1 MKHFV
6 ARTCTVVSERKK
18 EPRRETKSSLAH
30 EPQSLP
36 LESFRDKPA
45 YVLLGPPGAGKT
57 KAFEHEALEEGVR
70 PITARDFQTLD
81 PEPEWENATLY
92 IDGLDETRAGATDG
106 RTPFDAMRL
115 KLQRLGRPRF
125 RLSCR
130 EADWFGANDRER
142 LKAVSPNGKVSVLRL
157 DPMSEEGVLENLDRN
172 LDIEDPKAFVTEAH
186 QRGVEGLLGNPQSL
200 RMLVAAVDDQAWP
213 ESKTETFDL
222 ACRELIAEHNQEHR
236 IAASENHDIESLM
249 HEAGHLC
256 ALLLLGG
263 RAGFTLPGT
272 NPNRDYPG
280 IETIPRPDRQLSRQ
294 VLRRAVFASL
304 SEGRIAATHRQV
316 AEFLAARYLAGLI
329 DAGLPVRRVL
339 ALMTGFDGGI
349 LSELRGLS
357 AWLATHSRSARIE
370 IIERDPLGTVEYGDV
385 GGFDT
390 REKRHLLQSLKAE
403 TDQNPWLVGES
414 YLDSPKGYLAGPD
427 LEDDLRQTLT
437 DPARGEAHQSFV
449 LLVVRAIRAGAPTP
463 GLAEPLMAIV
473 RDHSWPMDIRCAA
486 LEAYVRATQGDSQVA
501 AALRALLDEVYAG
514 VVATRN
520 DDLLGTLLMELYPD
534 NLTVTELVSY
544 LREPARS
551 NLWTSYGVFWTHH
564 LIEKSTIE
572 QMVQLLDLLRVPMER
587 VRAELGDSPARVH
600 LITRPPVLLLRHLLG
615 HSPESISREQLFYWL
630 DFAGWLG
637 RELEFS
643 APRVV
648 SDAEFIGSWLS
659 DRPDVQKAIIEDGV
673 TKCREDGHFFG
684 CMSRMIR
691 SLFNAK
697 KPEDYGDWCADQAL
711 GASNDDIAHWFVWEA
726 AAFVHDSQEPATRDR
741 EKIAGKLSC
750 NARLAQLFAGRLAVL
765 QEQGRLQEHFS
776 RKSQPDPTPYDG
788 RFDALRNHV
797 KDNET
802 ALHTNQCPPALLHHL
817 ARAYLNDFSDV
828 PGKTPAERLQF
839 LLGSGDGLHDA
850 ALAGLRG
857 TIQRADLP
865 TADAIIQLTAER
877 QIHLLAYPFMVS
889 LEELFRTA
897 EGHTFQMSGAQTR
910 LAVAIHFAVWRL
922 PHTERSAKPPPWLQV
937 ALTQDPDAVAGVW
950 ARCLRFRLLN
960 GEMLLPDTSEL
971 AHKPDFAPLARAAAI
986 RLLQAFPIRCKKEQ
1000 LPILRSLLQAACL
1013 YGDRKGL
1020 LELIEKKLA
1029 CTSMS
1034 VSQKV
1039 YWLTAGL
1046 FVRPE
1051 SYSDR
1056 LESYVSGNN
1065 RRIQRLAEMAVD
1077 THAVPQSLRDTWDA
1091 TVLATLI
1098 RLIGPYSRP
1107 GPGPGVAHWVTMP
1120 IQATRTLHGF
1130 IDRLAEDTS
1139 AAAATAL
1146 DSLAADDRLGRWRSH
1161 LLDRLH
1167 RQKSVHREATFQLPS
1182 LEQVSQVLKNGR
1194 SANAADLWALTVD
1207 LLRQLSRE
1215 IRDGATSDWR
1225 QHWNV
1230 NKDNQAEKP
1239 KPENGC
1245 RDALLSDLRREL
1257 TPLGIDAAKEGSYA
1271 DDKRSDIRV
1280 ACGGFNI
1287 PVEIKRSCHRELWS
1301 AMRTQLIAKY
1311 TRDPG
1316 ADGYGIYLV
1325 FWFGGAEGCRPTPRA
1340 GPKPKSAT
1348 ELQEALLDTLS
1359 AAERRKISIC
1369 VIDVSKPEA

>member
-6 ARTCTVVSERKK
+6 ERTCTVVRGPDEEDRRQN
-18 EPRRETKSSLAH
+18 EPR
-30 EPQSLP
+30 P
-36 LESFRDKPA
+36 LESFRDEEA

-57 KAFEHEALEEGVR
+57 KALEREAKEEGVE
-70 PITARDFQTLD
+70 PITARDFQELD
-81 PEPEWENATLY
+81 PEPELENATLY
-92 IDGLDETRAGATDG
+92 IDGLDETRAGAADG
-106 RTPFDAMRL
+106 RTPFDAIRR

-130 EADWFGANDRER
+130 EADWFGANDREH
-142 LKAVSPNGKVSVLRL
+142 LNAVSPDGEVSVLRL

-172 LDIEDPKAFVTEAH
+172 LGVDDPKAFVAKARK
-186 QRGVEGLLGNPQSL
+186 RGVDGLLGNPQSL
-200 RMLVAAVDDQAWP
+200 KMLVAAVDDEEWP
-213 ESKTETFDL
+213 RTKAETFDL
-222 ACRELIAEHNQEHR
+222 ACRKLIEEHNQEHR
-236 IAASENHDIESLM
+236 IAASESHDIESLM
-249 HEAGHLC
+249 HQAGHLC
-256 ALLLLGG
+256 ALLLLSG

-272 NPNRDYPG
+272 DPNRDYPG
-280 IETIPRPDRQLSRQ
+280 IEQIPRPDRQLSRQ
-294 VLRRAVFASL
+294 VLRRAVFASP
-304 SEGRIAATHRQV
+304 SEGRVAATHRQV
-316 AEFLAARYLAGLI
+316 AEFLAARYLADLI
-329 DAGLPVRRVL
+329 AHGLPVRRAL

-403 TDQNPWLVGES
+403 TDQNPWLVGDS
-414 YLDSPKGYLAGPD
+414 YLDSPMGDLIDPG
-427 LEDDLRQTLT
+427 LEDDLRRTLT
-437 DPARGEAHQSFV
+437 DPARDEAHQSFV
-449 LLVVRAIRAGAPTP
+449 LLVVQAIRAGAPSP
-463 GLAEPLMAIV
+463 ALANPLMAIA
-473 RDHSWPMDIRCAA
+473 RDDSWPMDIRCAA

-514 VVATRN
+514 VLATRN
-520 DDLLGTLLMELYPD
+520 DHLLGTLLMELYPD

-587 VRAELGDSPARVH
+587 VRSESGASPRGVD
-600 LITRPPVLLLRHLLG
+600 LMGRPPVLLLRHLLG
-615 HSPESISREQLFYWL
+615 HAPESISREQLFYWL

-659 DRPDVQKAIIEDGV
+659 DRPDVQKEIIEDGV
-673 TKCREDGHFFG
+673 TRCRTDCHFFV
-684 CMSRMIR
+684 CMSYVIR
-691 SLFNAK
+691 SLFDAK
-697 KPEDYGDWCADQAL
+697 KPEDYGEWCADQAL
-711 GASNDDIAHWFVWEA
+711 GVSNDDIAHWFVWEA
-726 AAFVHDSQEPATRDR
+726 AAIVHNSQEPETRDS
-741 EKIAGKLSC
+741 EKIAGRLSG
-750 NARLAQLFAGRLAVL
+750 NTRLAQLFEGRLAAL
-765 QEQGRLQEHFS
+765 KEEERLQERLS
-776 RKSQPDPTPYDG
+776 GTSQPHPILSDG
-788 RFDALRNHV
+788 RFDELRSHV
-797 KDNET
+797 KNNEG
-802 ALHTNQCPPALLHHL
+802 ALHANQCPPRLLHHL

-828 PGKTPAERLQF
+828 PGKTPAERLQL
-839 LLGSGDGLHDA
+839 LLGSGNGLYDA

-865 TADAIIQLTAER
+865 AADKIIQLTAER

-897 EGHTFQMSGAQTR
+897 EGHTVQLSEAQTR

-922 PHTERSAKPPPWLQV
+922 PHTEQSTKPPPWLQ
-937 ALTQDPDAVAGVW
+937 AILARDPDTVAEVW
-950 ARCLRFRLLN
+950 ARCLRLGLLN
-960 GEMLLPDTSEL
+960 GERLLPDTYEL

-986 RLLQAFPIRCKKEQ
+986 RLLRAFPVRCKNAEQ
-1000 LPILRSLLQAACL
+1000 LPVLRSLLQAACL
-1013 YGDRKGL
+1013 YGDRTQFLKLIGTK
-1020 LELIEKKLA
+1020 LESR
-1029 CTSMS
+1029 SMYPR
-1034 VSQKV
+1034 QRV

-1051 SYSDR
+1051 SYGDR
-1056 LESYVSGNN
+1056 LESYVSGKN

-1107 GPGPGVAHWVTMP
+1107 GPGPGVTHWITMP
-1120 IQATRTLHGF
+1120 IQATRSLPGF
-1130 IDRLAEDTS
+1130 VDRLAEDTS

-1146 DSLAADDRLGRWRSH
+1146 KSLADDERLGKWRSYI
-1161 LLDRLH
+1161 LDRLY
-1167 RQKSVHREATFQLPS
+1167 RQKGIHREATFQHPS
-1182 LEQVSQVLKNGR
+1182 LEQVAQVLDNR
-1194 SANAADLWALTVD
+1194 TPTNPADLAALTTNQLQQ
-1207 LLRQLSRE
+1207 LLRR
-1215 IRDGATSDWR
+1215 IRDGSTSDWR
-1225 QHWNV
+1225 QYWNV
-1230 NKDNQAEKP
+1230 DQYNKAQRP
-1239 KPENGC
+1239 KPENAC
-1245 RDALLSDLRREL
+1245 RDALLSDLRTAL
-1257 TPLGIDAAKEGSYA
+1257 APLSIDAVAEGTYA

-1280 ACGGFNI
+1280 SYSQSGFNTPI
-1287 PVEIKRSCHRELWS
+1287 EIKKSCHRDLWS
-1301 AMRTQLIAKY
+1301 AIQTQLIAKY

-1316 ADGYGIYLV
+1316 AEGYGIYLV
-1325 FWFGGAEGCRPTPRA
+1325 FWFGEAEDCRPTPRS
-1340 GPKPKSAT
+1340 GPKPKSAA
-1348 ELQEALLDTLS
+1348 ELEKALLDTLS
-1359 AAERRKISIC
+1359 DHERRKISVC
-1369 VIDVSKPEA
+1369 VIDVSKPVA